1 MRRLLIATHGRFAEG
16 IKETLNFILGQTQ
29 AVDVICAYVEPDF
42 DMDRV
47 AKEQM
52 EALSE
57 QDELIAKQVCRYDQL
72 ILFGGSVANK
82 FSEYISNG
90 NVYVIT
96 GMNLPLLIELTG
108 SLEDDRPVEEIIAE
122 AIESAKE
129 GIVNVNQVL
138 GEALD
143 TEEDDF

>member
-52 EALSE
+52 KALSE
-57 QDELIAKQVCRYDQL
+57 QDELIVAAD
-72 ILFGGSVANK
+72 LFGGSVANK
-82 FSEYISNG
+82 FSEYISTG

-96 GMNLPLLIELTG
+96 GMNLPLLIELVG
-108 SLEDDRPVEEIIAE
+108 SLEDDISTEEIIAE

-129 GIVNVNQVL
+129 GVVNVNQVL